1 MGLGEWI
8 CYSASDDYNDDHNDD
23 NPSDDDDD
31 DDDATY
37 HHCSFDVNDGAS
49 FV

>member
-1 MGLGEWI
+1 MGLGKWI

-23 NPSDDDDD
+23 NPSDDDD
-31 DDDATY
+31 ATC
-37 HHCSFDVNDGAS
+37 HHCSFDINNGAS